1 MTGAASPMLA
11 LPPAFDLV
19 GVGVFALSG
28 ALLAARMRQTIVTMG
43 FFALVT
49 GVGGGSVRDVLLG
62 VPAFWLHDPWIAP
75 VILAMALLAWFTPH
89 RWWEGQL
96 LEWLDAAGL
105 AAFSVLGTAKALSL
119 GATPVPA
126 AILGVVTGCVG
137 GILRDILAGVPS
149 IVMRPEIYVT
159 AAALSAALCAAG
171 MVLGLNPP
179 LVWGVAAL
187 AGFALRGAAL
197 RWGLNLPAYSR
208 SGTQPPEAS

>member
-1 MTGAASPMLA
+1 MTSTTIATLT
-11 LPPAFDLV
+11 LPPALDLA
-19 GVGVFALSG
+19 GVAVFALSG
-28 ALLAARMRQTIVTMG
+28 ALQAARMRQTIVTMG

-75 VILAMALLAWFTPH
+75 AILAMALLAWFTPH
-89 RWWEGQL
+89 RWWDGQL

-105 AAFSVLGTAKALSL
+105 AVFSVLGTAKALSL
-119 GATPVPA
+119 GAAPVPA
-126 AILGVVTGCVG
+126 AILGIVTGCVG
-137 GILRDILAGVPS
+137 GIIRDVLAGVPS

-171 MVLGLNPP
+171 MALNINPP
-179 LVWGVAAL
+179 LVWGVAGL
-187 AGFALRGAAL
+187 AGFLLRGAAL

-208 SGTQPPEAS
+208 SGNQPPEPS